1 MALIKC
7 KNCGSEISDK
17 AEKCPKCGAA
27 IIQEKKSKSKV
38 AVSIGIAAAF
48 IAGVIVGGYSHSII
62 FDSKEKEETAV
73 VAEKEQETTDSNEKK
88 EEEDSSEA
96 ESTDESDEDQN
107 ESEDI
112 KEVEMNEPMDITHEY
127 GEYTLTVDAVR
138 KCDWLDRDYTF
149 SPEDKPDGK
158 VAILVEMDMK
168 NISFEDPYND
178 DIFLDNQMELL
189 DENNYCIQSWGTGYD
204 DGEYHMSPRI
214 PVGTNGKIYV
224 PYIVDDTCKK
234 VTITFNNQYKI
245 VADVTD

>member
-17 AEKCPKCGAA
+17 AGKCPKCGSA
-27 IIQEKKSKSKV
+27 IIQEKKNKSKV
-38 AVSIGIAAAF
+38 AVSIGIAATF

-62 FDSKEKEETAV
+62 FDSKEETAV
-73 VAEKEQETTDSNEKK
+73 VAEKEPETTDSNEEK
-88 EEEDSSEA
+88 EEEDSSEDDNI
-96 ESTDESDEDQN
+96 DESDEDQN

-168 NISFEDPYND
+168 NISFEDPYNEV
-178 DIFLDNQMELL
+178 IFLDDQMELL

>member
-17 AEKCPKCGAA
+17 AGKCPKCGAA
-27 IIQEKKSKSKV
+27 IIQEKKNKSKL
-38 AVSIGIAAAF
+38 AVSIGVAAAF

-62 FDSKEKEETAV
+62 FDSKENKETAV
-73 VAEKEQETTDSNEKK
+73 VAEKEPETTDSNEEK
-88 EEEDSSEA
+88 EKEDSSEA
-96 ESTDESDEDQN
+96 DSIDESDEDQN

-138 KCDWLDRDYTF
+138 KCDWLDRYYTF

-168 NISFEDPYND
+168 NISFEDPYNN
-178 DIFLDNQMELL
+178 DIVLEHQMILV
-189 DENNYCIQSWGTGYD
+189 DENNYCIERWGTGYD
-204 DGEYHMSPRI
+204 DGEYQMLPRV

>member
-7 KNCGSEISDK
+7 RYCGSEISDK

-27 IIQEKKSKSKV
+27 IIKEKKNKSKIV
-38 AVSIGIAAAF
+38 VSMGIAAAF

-88 EEEDSSEA
+88 EEEDSAEA
-96 ESTDESDEDQN
+96 DSIDESDEDQN

-138 KCDWLDRDYTF
+138 KCDWLKREASSAYNR
-149 SPEDKPDGK
+149 SEK

-168 NISFEDPYND
+168 NKSFESPYND
-178 DIFLDNQMELL
+178 GIVFLDEQMEML
-189 DENNYCIQSWGTGYD
+189 DENDYCIPSWGMGYD
-204 DGEYHMSPRI
+204 DGEYHMNPHI
-214 PVGTNGKIYV
+214 PMRTNGKV
-224 PYIVDDTCKK
+224 VVSYIVDKTCKK